1 MVRDGPGEI
10 KPCEQRRPDDY
21 KARSRGKEE
30 EEVASICKVMPG
42 LDWQLQEAAVE
53 ETCPHML
60 LYPDG
65 GTC

>member
-30 EEVASICKVMPG
+30 EVASICKVMPG

-53 ETCPHML
+53 ET
-60 LYPDG
+60 
-65 GTC
+65 